1 MKQKLLLSLFAML
14 MATAAWAD
22 VMINATNF
30 PDANFRNWVLS
41 QEYGL
46 DGKLSSTE
54 LANVTS
60 IYVCLEH
67 IQSLKGIEYFTA
79 LTELECSNNELTA
92 LDVSKNTKLTELF
105 CSDNQLT
112 ALDVS
117 KNTALKR
124 LHCDDNQLTALDV
137 SKNTKL
143 TKLWCSD
150 NQLTA
155 LDVSKNTA
163 LTQLWCYKNQL
174 TALDVSKNTALTQL
188 WCNNNQLT
196 ALDVSQNITLTT
208 LHCSNN
214 QIKGAAMDALVESL
228 PTVRSGEMQVFWD
241 EESGNVMTTTQVAA
255 AKAKGWTPYIDSLFE
270 STEYAGSEP
279 VNEDIAINEE
289 NFPDAN
295 FRNYLLHEWYG
306 QDGVLTNTEISGVES
321 IYVRSKNIKSL
332 KGIEYFTALTKLD
345 CYDNQLT
352 ALDVSK
358 NTKLTELVCYKNQL
372 TALDVSKN
380 TALTKF
386 FCSENQLTALDVS
399 KNTALI
405 NLSCSQ
411 NKLTALD
418 VSKNT
423 VLTRLSCYS
432 NQLTT
437 LDVSKNT
444 VLTELVCF
452 SNQLTALGV
461 LKNTALIE
469 LSCGKN
475 QLTELNVSKNTALKR
490 LHCDINQLTEI
501 NVSQN
506 TALTELWCDKNQLTE
521 LNVSQNT
528 ALTRLWCER
537 NQIKGAA
544 MDALV
549 KSLPTVEGGTVDDG
563 DMHVIYFENEGNVMT
578 TKQVKAAKKKGWT
591 PKITDGSRDKW
602 NMPIWKEYEGSR
614 R

>member
-30 PDANFRNWVLS
+30 PDTNFRNWVLS

-60 IYVCLEH
+60 ISVPLEH

-79 LTELECSNNELTA
+79 LTKLFCSNNELTE
-92 LDVSKNTKLTELF
+92 LDVSGCTALTELF

-124 LHCDDNQLTALDV
+124 LHCDDNQLTKLDV

-143 TKLWCSD
+143 TELDCSG
-150 NQLTA
+150 NQLTK
-155 LDVSKNTA
+155 LDVSKNTK
-163 LTQLWCYKNQL
+163 LTWLDCYKNQL
-174 TALDVSKNTALTQL
+174 TALDVSKKTALKEL
-188 WCNNNQLT
+188 DCHNNQLT
-196 ALDVSQNITLTT
+196 ALDVSQNIALTT
-208 LHCSNN
+208 LNCSNN

-228 PTVRSGEMQVFWD
+228 PTVRSGEMQVFWG

-255 AKAKGWTPYIDSLFE
+255 AKAKGWTPYIYIFFE
-270 STEYAGSEP
+270 SMEYAGSEP

-306 QDGVLTNTEISGVES
+306 QDGVLTNTEISGVKS
-321 IYVRSKNIKSL
+321 IYVGSKNIKSL
-332 KGIEYFTALTKLD
+332 KGIEYFTALTKLACGTNQLTALD
-345 CYDNQLT
+345 VSQNPALEDLSCYENQLTALDVSKNTALTELRCPDNQLT

-358 NTKLTELVCYKNQL
+358 NTKLTKLVCMRNQL
-372 TALDVSKN
+372 TTLDVSKN
-380 TALTKF
+380 TALTDLACGGNKLTKLNVSQNTKLTNLS
-386 FCSENQLTALDVS
+386 CWKNQLTTLDVS
-399 KNTALI
+399 QNTALTG
-405 NLSCSQ
+405 LSCF
-411 NKLTALD
+411 
-418 VSKNT
+418 
-423 VLTRLSCYS
+423 S

-444 VLTELVCF
+444 KLKRLYCE
-452 SNQLTALGV
+452 SNQLT
-461 LKNTALIE
+461 
-469 LSCGKN
+469 
-475 QLTELNVSKNTALKR
+475 
-490 LHCDINQLTEI
+490 D
-501 NVSQN
+501 
-506 TALTELWCDKNQLTE
+506 

-528 ALTRLWCER
+528 VLTDLCCQE

-549 KSLPTVEGGTVDDG
+549 ESLPTVSGGT
-563 DMHVIYFENEGNVMT
+563 MRVIYFENEGNVMT
-578 TKQVKAAKKKGWT
+578 TKQVKSAKKKGWT
-591 PKITDGSRDKW
+591 PQNTDGSRDK
-602 NMPIWKEYEGSR
+602 PIWKEYEGSR